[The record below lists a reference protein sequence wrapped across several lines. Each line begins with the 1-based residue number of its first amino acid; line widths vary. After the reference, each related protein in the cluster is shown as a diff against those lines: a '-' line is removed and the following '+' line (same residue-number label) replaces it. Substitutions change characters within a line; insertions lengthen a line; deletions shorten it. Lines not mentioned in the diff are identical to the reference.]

1 MRGSVSMNP
10 DSILGKTWSF
20 TTLLDRCS
28 TKCSI
33 WLSSLN
39 LEEEEEEEEKEEEKG
54 KEKEMGKSNLAFLSL
69 LEKSLTMHGTIL
81 AWNSTVSSSF
91 PIWGEEKVREEEVEE

>member
-39 LEEEEEEEEKEEEKG
+39 LEEEEEEEEKKGKKEKG
-54 KEKEMGKSNLAFLSL
+54 KINLAFLSL

-81 AWNSTVSSSF
+81 A
-91 PIWGEEKVREEEVEE
+91 